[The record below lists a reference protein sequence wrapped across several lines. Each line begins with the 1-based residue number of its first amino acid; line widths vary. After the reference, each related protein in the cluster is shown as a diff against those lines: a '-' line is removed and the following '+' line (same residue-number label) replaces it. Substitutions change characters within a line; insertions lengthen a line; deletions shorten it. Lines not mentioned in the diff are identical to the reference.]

1 MRAARSLT
9 SPDTVRQKNDR
20 LSQSQ
25 ISFLKT
31 FDWFFGRVY
40 GHCRENMLFC
50 MRMYRKC
57 LRLNYLEKN
66 LHEIGLLN

>member
-9 SPDTVRQKNDR
+9 SKPRHSATRNDR

-31 FDWFFGRVY
+31 FDWFFGRV
-40 GHCRENMLFC
+40 RSLS
-50 MRMYRKC
+50 RKHVV
-57 LRLNYLEKN
+57 LYADVQKMFKVKLPGKKFA
-66 LHEIGLLN
+66 